1 MRLQIAFTKTGS
13 HWYVKQPQTT
23 ADSMTSTVETRPSCL
38 NTASWRT
45 KPKLSTFT
53 FDVRTLGRSWPLCS
67 MGKTWSQPV
76 RSRVADWPNF
86 KAVLSAKF
94 SAKHHTNQM
103 LLWGSNMEAGKI
115 VTEVPRPL
123 RTARSRS
130 RLHTRPSVKL
140 RCVKV
145 KCPGS
150 KMQFEWKQRFVL
162 LKPSGKRRQRK
173 NNSHRMKA
181 GNAKDILEAF
191 TMPRFFF
198 FKHTPFPLSEK
209 WNFRAN
215 MKCHEKRAKQDYP
228 RNTKNKAENWC
239 HSYWLHPRQH
249 NCIFFIILLL
259 YSQIWK

>member
-1 MRLQIAFTKTGS
+1 MRLLIAFTKTGS

-23 ADSMTSTVETRPSCL
+23 ADSMTSTVETRQSCL

-45 KPKLSTFT
+45 KPKFSTFT

-86 KAVLSAKF
+86 KAVLPAKF
-94 SAKHHTNQM
+94 SSKHHKNQM
-103 LLWGSNMEAGKI
+103 LLWGSNMEAGEI

-130 RLHTRPSVKL
+130 RLPTRPSVKL

-150 KMQFEWKQRFVL
+150 KMQSVKLTLFFSSLAENVGR
-162 LKPSGKRRQRK
+162 GKTIAIGCRRENNKRHSRSIGRK
-173 NNSHRMKA
+173 KA
-181 GNAKDILEAF
+181 HSF
-191 TMPRFFF
+191 S
-198 FKHTPFPLSEK
+198 LSEK

-215 MKCHEKRAKQDYP
+215 MKCHQKSAKQDYP
-228 RNTKNKAENWC
+228 RQTLNKTETWC

-249 NCIFFIILLL
+249 NCIFFFVLFL